1 VEPFVERACGL
12 DVHQLVLMAVVMVT
26 TEKGKVRRE
35 QREFSTM
42 SDGLR
47 ELVAWLKSLNVTHVA
62 MESTGVYWMPIYAVL
77 EQSHFDITV
86 ANAQHIKNVP
96 GRKTDMSDAAWIAQ
110 LLRLGMLRKSFVPHA
125 PFRAL
130 RELTRSR
137 RNLIQDRTREV
148 QRLQRLLVTANVK
161 LTGVISDI
169 FGVSGVEMVRALVE
183 GVKTPAEIAQLA
195 RGTMRQKIPLLTRAL
210 DGVIEEHHRLLLR
223 LKLQHIDMID
233 QQIGTLD
240 GEIARRFEPYRED
253 LQLVTSVTGVDIR
266 GAEDVLAETGV
277 DMTAFA
283 NDRKIAAW
291 AGTSPGNNQSAK
303 KDLGARR
310 RKGNVHLTTI
320 LVELALGASRTK
332 GSYLRDKY
340 HRLKAR
346 RGAKRALLAIANKL
360 IRSIWHVLSERRPYQ
375 DLGDAYLDSRDRD
388 RVIAGLLRRLETLG
402 VALSVTT
409 HAVPAATADTTA
421 RTE

>member
-1 VEPFVERACGL
+1 MDTLVERACGL
-12 DVHQLVLMAVVMVT
+12 DVHQLMVMAVVLVT
-26 TEKGKVRRE
+26 TAKGKVSKE
-35 QREFSTM
+35 SREFSTM
-42 SDGLR
+42 THGLH
-47 ELVAWLKSLNVTHVA
+47 ELAAWLKSLKVTHVA
-62 MESTGVYWMPIYAVL
+62 MESTGVYWVPIYAVL
-77 EQSHFDITV
+77 EGEQFDLTV

-96 GRKTDMSDAAWIAQ
+96 GRKTDMNDAAWIAQ
-110 LLRLGMLRKSFVPHA
+110 LLRVGMLRKSFVPPA

-183 GVKTPAEIAQLA
+183 GVKTPAQIAQLA
-195 RGTMRQKIPLLTRAL
+195 RGTMRQKIPLLTSAL
-210 DGVIEEHHRLLLR
+210 EGTMLDHHRLLLR
-223 LKLQHIDMID
+223 LKLEHVDVLD
-233 QQIGTLD
+233 VQIATLD
-240 GEIARRFEPYRED
+240 AEIVRRFEPYKAE
-253 LQLVTSVTGVDIR
+253 LALVTTITGVEQR

-277 DMTAFA
+277 DMSSFA
-283 NDRKIAAW
+283 TDRKLAAW

-320 LVELALGASRTK
+320 LVELALAASRTK
-332 GSYLRDKY
+332 GSYTRDKY

-346 RGAKRALLAIANKL
+346 RGAKRALIAVGNKI
-360 IRSIWHVLSERRPYQ
+360 IRAVHHVLSSRTPYH
-375 DLGDAYLDSRDRD
+375 DLGDSYLDSRDRE
-388 RVIAGLLRRLETLG
+388 RVVANLVQRIERLG
-402 VALSVTT
+402 VHVSLSSPV
-409 HAVPAATADTTA
+409 AAGVAMPT
-421 RTE
+421 